1 MIHGTLIEKGAI
13 ILKTVDY
20 WFFVRDEDQFKWAI
34 IHAPELPLD
43 DAEAF
48 IAAVLGK
55 PVLDIGY
62 GTEVPHEFRL
72 LPRLPIELEN
82 C

>member
-1 MIHGTLIEKGAI
+1 MKI
-13 ILKTVDY
+13 VDY

-43 DAEAF
+43 DAKAF
-48 IAAVLGK
+48 IEAVLGK
-55 PVLDIGY
+55 PVLNIGY
-62 GTEVPHEFRL
+62 GTKVPHEFRL
-72 LPRLPIELEN
+72 LPKLPIELEN